1 MRGPFFSGI
10 LTTMLRAKV
19 LRARIAGWADADAFV
34 RITLK
39 GPYYGNV
46 LAG

>member
-1 MRGPFFSGI
+1 MRGPFFTGI

-19 LRARIAGWADADAFV
+19 LRARIAGWPDADVIV

-39 GPYYGNV
+39 GPYSGNV